1 MVLPPEFSKA
11 CNALATSFIEL
22 DLESLESSLAA
33 LKGSLRT
40 EEVDVSILEVIQLL
54 EVSIC

>member
-33 LKGSLRT
+33 FKGSLRT
-40 EEVDVSILEVIQLL
+40 EEVDDSILEAIQLL